1 MTHLETAIKAA
12 IRGGEKIMH
21 VYKQDFEVEFKSDQS
36 PLTQADKQA
45 NTAILETLEST
56 AVPIISEE
64 IKNIPYQ
71 DRSHWEAC
79 WVVDPLDGTKE
90 FVKRNG
96 EFTVNIALVRKG
108 LPVLGVV
115 YVPVIQKLYFAEENR
130 GAFTITLENIETLPT
145 LDELE
150 QKAQRL
156 AQQAFPK
163 TYTVVASRSHFSS
176 ETEAFVNSCKEKHGA
191 VKLVSKGSSLKLCMV
206 AEGEAHVYPRIAPTM
221 EWDTA
226 AAHAVAKFAGCK
238 VLNFNTKEELHYN
251 KENLLNPYFIVLRK
265 EDDYEPLIKA

>member
-36 PLTQADKQA
+36 PLTEADKQA
-45 NTAILETLEST
+45 NTAIIETLEST
-56 AVPIISEE
+56 AVPIISED
-64 IKNIPYQ
+64 IKNMPYQ

-115 YVPVIQKLYFAEENR
+115 YVPVIQKLYFA
-130 GAFTITLENIETLPT
+130 
-145 LDELE
+145 
-150 QKAQRL
+150 
-156 AQQAFPK
+156 
-163 TYTVVASRSHFSS
+163 
-176 ETEAFVNSCKEKHGA
+176 
-191 VKLVSKGSSLKLCMV
+191 
-206 AEGEAHVYPRIAPTM
+206 
-221 EWDTA
+221 
-226 AAHAVAKFAGCK
+226 
-238 VLNFNTKEELHYN
+238 
-251 KENLLNPYFIVLRK
+251 
-265 EDDYEPLIKA
+265 